1 MRSTPTCRAERMVRL
16 HEDSAGQIRRANKA
30 ALWAVALQQAQMA
43 MISEPK
49 NEYQA
54 ERLVMEAMRE
64 VGMFVE
70 TTKA

>member
-1 MRSTPTCRAERMVRL
+1 
-16 HEDSAGQIRRANKA
+16 
-30 ALWAVALQQAQMA
+30 VALQQAQMA